1 MDKKIHEHQFQF
13 DFKTKQENFDAKPFI
28 KWAGGKSGL
37 LPSIHS
43 LLPQN
48 TSFNTYYEPFLGG
61 GAVFFSLQ
69 PANAV
74 LNDSNHDLI
83 ELYQIVRDDVE
94 NLIDHLKFHYNEM
107 NYFYMVREQDPAT
120 LSPVE
125 RAARFIFL
133 NKTCY
138 NGLYR
143 VNSKGKFN
151 VPFGK
156 YSNPLICDPVGLR
169 SASLA
174 LSHTTLLNVDFE
186 TATSTACADD
196 FVYFDPPYD
205 PINST
210 SSFTSY
216 TSSGFNS
223 SEQYRLAENV
233 KRLNDIGVKVMI
245 SNSDT
250 PLIRDLYSH
259 YQIIEVQAKRAINC
273 KPGGRGKISELLI
286 MNY

>member
-1 MDKKIHEHQFQF
+1 MDKKIHEQQIQF
-13 DFKTKQENFDAKPFI
+13 DFKTKQETFDAKPFI

-48 TSFNTYYEPFLGG
+48 TSLNTYYEPFLGG
-61 GAVFFSLQ
+61 GAVFFSLH

-120 LSPVE
+120 LLPVE

-151 VPFGK
+151 VPFGR
-156 YSNPLICDPVGLR
+156 YSNPLICDSEGLR
-169 SASLA
+169 SASQA
-174 LSHTTLLNVDFE
+174 LKTKTLLCTDFE
-186 TATSTACADD
+186 TATATAVKGD
-196 FVYFDPPYD
+196 FVYFDPPYQ
-205 PINST
+205 PLSVT
-210 SSFTSY
+210 SNFTGY
-216 TSSGFNS
+216 TPKGFSNIDQ
-223 SEQYRLAENV
+223 ERLSQVFKDLSA
-233 KRLNDIGVKVMI
+233 KGVFVML
-245 SNSDT
+245 SNNDT
-250 PLIRDLYSH
+250 PLIRNLYKDFH
-259 YQIIEVQAKRAINC
+259 QHEVWAKRAINC
-273 KPGGRGKISELLI
+273 KSTGRGKIIELI
-286 MNY
+286 ITSY